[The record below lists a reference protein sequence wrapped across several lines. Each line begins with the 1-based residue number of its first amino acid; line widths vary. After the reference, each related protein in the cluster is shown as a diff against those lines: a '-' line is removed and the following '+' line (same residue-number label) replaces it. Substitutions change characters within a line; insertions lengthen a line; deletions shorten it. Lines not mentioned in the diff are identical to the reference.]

1 MKFIIHIV
9 HTDVIL
15 KFSVLFIPGKLAAL
29 VDTESLSSRVFV
41 NIDASGEVPK
51 SWLFVRG
58 KQNSI
63 LVIEPKGQNYT
74 TVTFCIEKDPM
85 GWAWI
90 SPFLVNAVAGA
101 SPISILKDLK
111 AALEETPANKIIEP
125 VEEAA
130 QKKLKEILKP
140 TAATSMVE
148 DKSASKSD
156 LKATVKLLEEKLV
169 RVTKTEKAE
178 NIDLSDLKRRI
189 KEDIEKGKHLI
200 AVSSK

>member
-1 MKFIIHIV
+1 
-9 HTDVIL
+9 
-15 KFSVLFIPGKLAAL
+15 
-29 VDTESLSSRVFV
+29 
-41 NIDASGEVPK
+41 
-51 SWLFVRG
+51 
-58 KQNSI
+58 
-63 LVIEPKGQNYT
+63 
-74 TVTFCIEKDPM
+74 M